1 MDEKKKIL
9 IDKFMSMRFGNLIK
23 TEHKEGQYVTLLNPE
38 TNKKIFLYE
47 KKHEIITFNR
57 EYVTDPILK
66 VFNTEYDE
74 TFEYVKSWLLE
85 KYEMDCI
92 DIVGEN

>member
-1 MDEKKKIL
+1 MIDDRKKY
-9 IDKFMSMRFGNLIK
+9 IDKFMTMRFGNLIK
-23 TEHKEGQYVTLLNPE
+23 TEHKDGQYVSLLNPN

-47 KKHEIITFNR
+47 KKHEIITFSR
-57 EYVTDPILK
+57 EYVTDPILSLFK
-66 VFNTEYDE
+66 TDYDE
-74 TFEYVKSWLLE
+74 TFEYVKNWLLE